1 MKKDRPGVPISEVP
15 PRLGCQVDS
24 EAMRVRGSC
33 ERIVHFLSETW
44 VGRLVATAVLGLV
57 LYYHFFDVFGDG
69 EFRYHIDLDVYRS
82 GGQAFVRGFGLY
94 DRDYPVRGINL
105 PFTYPPLA
113 AILFSTLTWFSL
125 KTDTLLMVFATAAMT
140 WWCGAVLINHFTDP
154 VRTSGAG
161 GKSAQQTTTS
171 SFKRAGWLSYMVL
184 PLVLLGEPFT
194 HTLSFGQINV
204 FLMALVLLDTAVKRT
219 RWPRGIFIGLAAA
232 IKLTPAVFGLFFLVK
247 RDWKSAITCAVSGVA
262 WTAIGWAVLPHDSKD
277 YWTVEIHNPDRI
289 GGLAYAGNQ
298 SLRGMIARFTND
310 DTLQSRWWVVL
321 SVLTFGLILTA
332 MLRLMRTASRLQS
345 DPGAG
350 NRLSATGPRYDGQS
364 FTIALVAATSLVAL
378 LLSPVSWSHH
388 WVWFLPFVIVTMNAA
403 WNSRHIIPR
412 WQNNVLWVVAVVGLM
427 ISTVTPFH
435 WFFPNSENQ
444 ELQWS
449 LIQKMVGSDYALWG
463 FLFLI
468 TMALF
473 PRAFTTEKS

>member
-1 MKKDRPGVPISEVP
+1 
-15 PRLGCQVDS
+15 
-24 EAMRVRGSC
+24 MRVRGSC

-44 VGRLVATAVLGLV
+44 AGRFVVTAILGVV
-57 LYYHFFDVFGDG
+57 LYYHLFDMFGDG
-69 EFRYHIDLDVYRS
+69 TFRYHIDLDVYRS

-94 DRDYPVRGINL
+94 DRDYPVQGINL

-113 AILFSTLTWFSL
+113 AILFGALTWFSL
-125 KTDTLLMVFATAAMT
+125 TTDALLMVFATAAMT
-140 WWCGAVLINHFTDP
+140 WWCGAILINHFTQP
-154 VRTSGAG
+154 ARTSVTG
-161 GKSAQQTTTS
+161 GELAQSATTS
-171 SFKRAGWLSYMVL
+171 SFKRAGWLSYMIL

-204 FLMALVLLDTAVKRT
+204 VLLALVLLDTAVKRT
-219 RWPRGIFIGLAAA
+219 HWPRGIFIGLAAA

-247 RDWKSAITCAVSGVA
+247 RDWKSAITCAISGVA
-262 WTAIGWAVLPHDSKD
+262 WIAIGWAILPHDSKD

-310 DTLQSRWWVVL
+310 DALQSRWWVVL

-332 MLRLMRTASRLQS
+332 MLRLIRTASNLQS
-345 DPGAG
+345 RPGADI
-350 NRLSATGPRYDGQS
+350 RVSATSPRYEGQS

-388 WVWFLPFVIVTMNAA
+388 WVWFLPFVIVTMCAA

-412 WQNNVLWVVAVVGLM
+412 WQNNVLWVIAVLGLM

-435 WFFPNSENQ
+435 WFFPNTDNQ
-444 ELQWS
+444 ELQWT
-449 LIQKMVGSDYALWG
+449 LIQKIVGSDYVLWG

-468 TMALF
+468 VMALF